1 MKNYRRIWDSFLVLM
16 ALAFLIAF
24 SWPAFD
30 ANLSLTAQKY
40 LDFTQWFCWF
50 FFAVDV
56 ILGLIYA
63 EDKKQYLKSHPLEV
77 AAIILPFFRPLRLL
91 RFVSLG
97 ALVVQK
103 ISIGKSVGM
112 TLRLAIGSFFLAFL
126 AAVQI
131 TQVERVAPGGNIK
144 TFGDAMWCAL
154 STLVTD
160 GYTDKYPITNQGR
173 LLAFGLMLLG
183 ITLLAAIS
191 ATMAA
196 WFVRTMQK
204 EEEEARN
211 I

>member
-1 MKNYRRIWDSFLVLM
+1 MRNYRRTWDNILILM
-16 ALAFLIAF
+16 ALVFLIAF

-30 ANLSLTAQKY
+30 ANLSLTAKQV
-40 LDFTQWFCWF
+40 LNVTQWVIWF
-50 FFAVDV
+50 FFAIDV
-56 ILGLIYA
+56 IFGIIHA

-77 AAIILPFFRPLRLL
+77 AAVILPFFRPLRLL

-97 ALVVQK
+97 ALVIQK
-103 ISIGKSVGM
+103 VSIGKSVGI
-112 TLRLAIGSFFLAFL
+112 TLRLAIGSLFLTFL

-131 TQVERVAPGGNIK
+131 TQVERDAPGGNIE

-160 GYTDKYPITNQGR
+160 GYTDKYPVTTQGR

-183 ITLLAAIS
+183 ITLLAAVS

-204 EEEEARN
+204 EDESKHV
-211 I
+211 